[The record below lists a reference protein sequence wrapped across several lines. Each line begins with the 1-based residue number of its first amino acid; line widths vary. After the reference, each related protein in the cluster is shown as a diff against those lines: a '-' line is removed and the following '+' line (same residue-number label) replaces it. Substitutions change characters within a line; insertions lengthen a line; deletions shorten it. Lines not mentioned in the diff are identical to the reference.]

1 MTESIY
7 QKVEAISADPVS
19 QGMSGGISQPDDL
32 RHSSEQ
38 AAAAEA
44 APLSVPHLVLRPG
57 SAWHLVDLAEVW
69 YFRDLLFSFAGRDLK
84 LRYKQTAL
92 GIIWV
97 ILQPLLAAG
106 IFTFV
111 FGFIAKI
118 KNHGI
123 PMMAFSFASLL
134 AWNLFANTL
143 NRISTCMV
151 ANANMISKVYFPRI
165 ILPLS
170 ITPSTLVDFCVGSC
184 MLIPIMLFFHLV
196 PTWGLLLLPV
206 WVALIL
212 IMAVGIGMIAA
223 ALAVSYRDI
232 QYILPIFM
240 QMLMYA
246 SPVAYSI
253 SHITKLSKTHPII
266 ATIFSFNPL
275 NGILSSFRWSVFG
288 GHPLMILPLLWS
300 VAAAVIAGLV
310 GLFTFKRLESRF
322 ADVI

>member
-1 MTESIY
+1 MI
-7 QKVEAISADPVS
+7 
-19 QGMSGGISQPDDL
+19 
-32 RHSSEQ
+32 
-38 AAAAEA
+38 
-44 APLSVPHLVLRPG
+44 
-57 SAWHLVDLAEVW
+57 DLADVW
-69 YFRDLLFSFAGRDLK
+69 QFRDLLFSFAGRDLK

-151 ANANMISKVYFPRI
+151 ANSNMISKVYFPRI

-170 ITPSTLVDFCVGSC
+170 ITPSTMVDFCVGSV
-184 MLIPIMLFFHLV
+184 MMVPIMLIFHLP
-196 PTWGLLLLPV
+196 PTWGLLLIPL
-206 WVALIL
+206 WIALIL
-212 IMAVGIGMIAA
+212 AMAVGVGMAAA

-240 QMLMYA
+240 QMLLYA
-246 SPVAYSI
+246 SPVAYSV
-253 SHITKLSKTHPII
+253 SHITQMGKTHPIL
-266 ATIFSFNPL
+266 AAIFACNPL
-275 NGILSSFRWSVFG
+275 NGILSAFRWSVFG
-288 GHPLMILPLLWS
+288 GHPLATGPLLWS
-300 VAAAVIAGLV
+300 FAATGIVSFI
-310 GLFTFKRLESRF
+310 GLFTFKQLESRF

>member
-1 MTESIY
+1 MSQTESL
-7 QKVEAISADPVS
+7 P
-19 QGMSGGISQPDDL
+19 PP
-32 RHSSEQ
+32 
-38 AAAAEA
+38 AAASGPASPDTAPAEA
-44 APLSVPHLVLRPG
+44 PSSLPPPRRAQLVIRPG
-57 SAWHLVDLAEVW
+57 SAWRLVDLAEIW
-69 YFRDLLFSFAGRDLK
+69 QFRDLLFSFAGRDLK
-84 LRYKQTAL
+84 LRYKQTVL

-97 ILQPLLAAG
+97 VLQPLLAAG
-106 IFTFV
+106 IFTIV

-170 ITPSTLVDFCVGSC
+170 ITPSTLVDFSVGSV
-184 MLIPIMLFFHLV
+184 MLIPIMLFFHLA
-196 PTWGLLLLPV
+196 PTWGLLLIPV
-206 WVALIL
+206 WIALIL
-212 IMAVGIGMIAA
+212 VMAVGIGMAAA

-246 SPVAYSI
+246 SPVAYSL
-253 SHITKLSKTHPII
+253 SHFAALGKKHPII
-266 ATIFSFNPL
+266 AAIIARNPL
-275 NGILSSFRWSVFG
+275 NGILSAFRWSIFG
-288 GHPLMILPLLWS
+288 GHPLAVGPLLWS
-300 VAAAVIAGLV
+300 LTAAAIVALF

>member
-38 AAAAEA
+38 SAAAEA

-97 ILQPLLAAG
+97 ILHPLMAAG
-106 IFTFV
+106 VFTLVGSLAKLPSGGIPTFV
-111 FGFIAKI
+111 F
-118 KNHGI
+118 
-123 PMMAFSFASLL
+123 MFASML
-134 AWNLFANTL
+134 AWNLFSNTL
-143 NRISTCMV
+143 GRISTCMV
-151 ANANMISKVYFPRI
+151 SNSNMISKVYFPRI

-170 ITPSTLVDFCVGSC
+170 ITPSTLVDFSVGSC
-184 MLIPIMLFFHLV
+184 LMAVLMIVYHIAPGF
-196 PTWGLLLLPV
+196 GLLLIPL
-206 WVALIL
+206 WVMLIL
-212 IMAVGIGMIAA
+212 LTAVGFGMIAS

-232 QYILPIFM
+232 QYILPVLV
-240 QMLMYA
+240 QTLMFA
-246 SPVAYSI
+246 SPVIYPASAFKA
-253 SHITKLSKTHPII
+253 HHP
-266 ATIFSFNPL
+266 ALYPFFCLNPL
-275 NGILSSFRWSVFG
+275 SGILTAFRWSIFG
-288 GHPLMILPLLWS
+288 KGSFPLEPLLWS
-300 VAAAVIAGLV
+300 VAAAVIAGLI

>member
-1 MTESIY
+1 MSESVY
-7 QKVEAISADPVS
+7 QKIDVAPTASMANAAKPEIPDAGNGDDPSAAVASP
-19 QGMSGGISQPDDL
+19 PP
-32 RHSSEQ
+32 
-38 AAAAEA
+38 
-44 APLSVPHLVLRPG
+44 APYLVLRPG

-69 YFRDLLFSFAGRDLK
+69 YFRDLLLSFAGRDLK
-84 LRYKQTAL
+84 LRYKQTFL

-170 ITPSTLVDFCVGSC
+170 ITLSTLVDFSVGAV
-184 MLIPIMLFFHLV
+184 MLVPIMLFFHLL

-206 WVALIL
+206 WVVLIL
-212 IMAVGIGMIAA
+212 VMAVGIGMIAA

-253 SHITKLSKTHPII
+253 SHLTALRKTHPVL

-288 GHPLMILPLLWS
+288 GHPLAIMPLLWS
-300 VAAAVIAGLV
+300 IACALIAGIL
-310 GLFTFKRLESRF
+310 GLLTFKRLESRF